1 MELETVS
8 LHRLSLYRSHQPWL
22 LPVGSE
28 NPGSDHD
35 GDGGEGEDHVGGEAA
50 GVVAAVLVAVLP
62 ALHQNA
68 TSEVLVLAAA
78 GIVRLELS

>member
-1 MELETVS
+1 MLQS
-8 LHRLSLYRSHQPWL
+8 
-22 LPVGSE
+22 VGSE
-28 NPGSDHD
+28 NPASDHD
-35 GDGGEGEDHVGGEAA
+35 GDGGEGEDHVGAEAA
-50 GVVAAVLVAVLP
+50 GLVAAVLLAVLP